1 MHGCNDIIELI
12 VVTYTHCHLVGSF
25 SEHLLIYEVVV
36 QSEESQTQSCLIG
49 ETTLGQW
56 TEKTLAMFAAH
67 YVTHHTS
74 LAQRAGGPSSHS

>member
-25 SEHLLIYEVVV
+25 SDHVLIYEVVV

-49 ETTLGQW
+49 ETTLGQ
-56 TEKTLAMFAAH
+56 
-67 YVTHHTS
+67 
-74 LAQRAGGPSSHS
+74 